1 MIWKFNSVFDPAL
14 QMADH
19 ARPVKYELPLPPVGA
34 TLADKQTMYIHKPTG
49 RPSRTLDDATEQF
62 VDATRAGAGVE

>member
-1 MIWKFNSVFDPAL
+1 
-14 QMADH
+14 
-19 ARPVKYELPLPPVGA
+19 VKYELPLPPVGA

-49 RPSRTLDDATEQF
+49 PRSRTLDDATEQF